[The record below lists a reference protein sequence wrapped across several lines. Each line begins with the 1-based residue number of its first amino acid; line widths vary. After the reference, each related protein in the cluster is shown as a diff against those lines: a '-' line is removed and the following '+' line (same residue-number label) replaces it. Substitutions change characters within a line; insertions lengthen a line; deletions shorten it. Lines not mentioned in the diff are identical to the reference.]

1 MKQDIQKSPHYR
13 IHSPF
18 PRSSLLHSGQPH
30 TPLAMQ
36 LSYILPQHLPI
47 PFYSTFGLINPRSVI
62 FLPSA
67 TAQSCIYTAQHTG
80 AEGYSHT
87 QVIVNKV

>member
-1 MKQDIQKSPHYR
+1 
-13 IHSPF
+13 
-18 PRSSLLHSGQPH
+18 
-30 TPLAMQ
+30 MQ

-47 PFYSTFGLINPRSVI
+47 LFYSTFGLINPRSVI

-80 AEGYSHT
+80 AGRLQPHT
-87 QVIVNKV
+87 GHCEQGLDKKAQHKEHTHFPKNLLTVHWGAIS